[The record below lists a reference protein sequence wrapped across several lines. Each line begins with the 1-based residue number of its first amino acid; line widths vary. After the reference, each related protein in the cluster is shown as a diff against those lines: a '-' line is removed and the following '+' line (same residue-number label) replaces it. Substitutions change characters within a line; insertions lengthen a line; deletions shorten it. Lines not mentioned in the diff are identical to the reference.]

1 MAIATDPGRLGR
13 RSHGVVISDPVHPSR
28 AWSLGFRALYR
39 TLGWLDPVLRL
50 WWQGYG
56 LGNVVQVTI
65 AGRRTGRPQ
74 RTLLGLLVADGQW
87 YLGHPNGPAH
97 WTRNL
102 DAADGRMLVSWPGQA
117 SVAFRAA
124 PLAPGLERDQAIR
137 ATAQHPFPGNLI
149 YRLARSHVRAA
160 GRYYRLELDE
170 GQAPRAGRRSDTRLP
185 G

>member
-13 RSHGVVISDPVHPSR
+13 RSQGVVISDPVDPSL

-50 WWQGYG
+50 WWHGYG

-65 AGRRTGRPQ
+65 VGRRTGRPH
-74 RTLLGLLVADGQW
+74 RTLLGLLRADGRW
-87 YLGHPNGPAH
+87 YLGHPNGSAH

-102 DAADGRMLVSWPGQA
+102 DAAGGRLLIGWPGQA
-117 SVAFRAA
+117 PVLFRAV
-124 PLAPGLERDQAIR
+124 PLPQGGERDRAIR

-160 GRYYRLELDE
+160 GRYYRLELD
-170 GQAPRAGRRSDTRLP
+170 AD
-185 G
+185 